1 MKRFECAYFIVKH
14 GWASRILHYAREHD
28 IFGGT
33 IFYGTGTVKSSVL
46 HMLSL
51 DKTEK
56 EIVIM
61 AAEKTYTRYIME
73 MLSEELKMKKN
84 HHGIAF
90 GIPVAGFIGGV
101 HREKEDGEEED
112 ENMYNAVI
120 VVLEKGKA
128 EDALE
133 AAQSAGAD
141 GGVIINA
148 RGAGRHETNKFM
160 FMDIE
165 PEKEI
170 LLMITPREKTD
181 DISKAI
187 DAKMN
192 ISKPGHGIMMIQ
204 EVSKIYGVSI

>member
-112 ENMYNAVI
+112 EKDDRPI
-120 VVLEKGKA
+120 HCR
-128 EDALE
+128 
-133 AAQSAGAD
+133 S
-141 GGVIINA
+141 GGL
-148 RGAGRHETNKFM
+148 RRPYRPH
-160 FMDIE
+160 
-165 PEKEI
+165 
-170 LLMITPREKTD
+170 
-181 DISKAI
+181 
-187 DAKMN
+187 
-192 ISKPGHGIMMIQ
+192 
-204 EVSKIYGVSI
+204 

>member
-1 MKRFECAYFIVKH
+1 MKRFECACFVVKH
-14 GWASRILHYAREHD
+14 GWASRILHYAREHN

-51 DKTEK
+51 DRAEK
-56 EIVIM
+56 EIIIM
-61 AAEKTYTRYIME
+61 AAEKTYARRIME
-73 MLSEELKMKKN
+73 MLNEELELRKE

-90 GIPVAGFIGGV
+90 GIPVRGFIGGV
-101 HREKEDGEEED
+101 HREEEDSEEED
-112 ENMYNAVI
+112 ENMYNAII

-133 AAQSAGAD
+133 AAQRAGAS

-165 PEKEI
+165 PEKEV
-170 LLMITPREKTD
+170 LMMITPREKTD
-181 DISKAI
+181 GVAEAVNDEMKL
-187 DAKMN
+187 
-192 ISKPGHGIMMIQ
+192 SKPGNGVMIIQ
-204 EVSKIYGVSI
+204 DVSKVYGVSI